1 MHLDAQPWQR
11 GQVGSEDHVAHGPR
25 PRGDARPACCLG
37 LRTRPLPGLHLRGHA
52 SLLGRERE
60 PLLIYLRALMRT
72 NDVALGEEEPAA
84 NPFDARCKD
93 SKHPRELPVG
103 RCSPWTPDTLAS
115 STAADR
121 DPRNPSRGCKAKR
134 DTSDVNVLSFEDSEN
149 SSNEDI
155 DVRVSTQGGVS
166 DCRRLTP
173 RVGLKLSSSFVA
185 TFCVHGWWSW
195 AAASVG
201 DLGPRGLRA
210 VRCMTVT
217 LPSAPVEPAPRAQG
231 RATGPST
238 LGVPTCPDACLPTA
252 SSRGSGCPLPS
263 AQLGGRFRNHS
274 APLCRVW
281 CHLPHPAW
289 SCSVWATGSSSHGPG
304 PCCRAL
310 CRVQRRG
317 PSWGAGGTRPRPGQ
331 RLDALDG
338 LRLTGVVVGGA
349 EAAAQGRRPVGL
361 SLEAHSLAA
370 LPTDTWGGAARA
382 LWISC
387 WCQTTASAHP
397 NARGDNPLRPT

>member
-11 GQVGSEDHVAHGPR
+11 GQVGSEGHVAHGPR
-25 PRGDARPACCLG
+25 PGGDARPACCLG

-134 DTSDVNVLSFEDSEN
+134 LVASRAPAPTWSPASVSQQGSRDTSDVNVLSFEDSEN

-195 AAASVG
+195 AAASECG
-201 DLGPRGLRA
+201 
-210 VRCMTVT
+210 
-217 LPSAPVEPAPRAQG
+217 
-231 RATGPST
+231 
-238 LGVPTCPDACLPTA
+238 
-252 SSRGSGCPLPS
+252 
-263 AQLGGRFRNHS
+263 
-274 APLCRVW
+274 
-281 CHLPHPAW
+281 
-289 SCSVWATGSSSHGPG
+289 
-304 PCCRAL
+304 
-310 CRVQRRG
+310 
-317 PSWGAGGTRPRPGQ
+317 
-331 RLDALDG
+331 
-338 LRLTGVVVGGA
+338 
-349 EAAAQGRRPVGL
+349 
-361 SLEAHSLAA
+361 
-370 LPTDTWGGAARA
+370 
-382 LWISC
+382 
-387 WCQTTASAHP
+387 
-397 NARGDNPLRPT
+397 